1 MKIVNIEKQR
11 VVLKDYIEILQECI
25 NIDNTYHFNTIEQ
38 LIGIVLDSILE
49 KNTETLFKK
58 LTFYQ
63 IVDLKLTPEQIN
75 KGVYICQQMV
85 QDVDYANNLFALSK
99 KYRGIS

>member
-11 VVLKDYIEILQECI
+11 VVLKYYIEILKDCLEEDK
-25 NIDNTYHFNTIEQ
+25 NYHFKTIKQ
-38 LIGIVLDSILE
+38 LVGVIFDSILE

-63 IVDLKLTPEQIN
+63 IVDLKLTSEQIN

-85 QDVDYANNLFALSK
+85 QDVDYANNLFALSQK
-99 KYRGIS
+99 HRNLV

>member
-11 VVLKDYIEILQECI
+11 VVLKDYIEILKECI

-38 LIGIVLDSILE
+38 LVGIVLDSILE

-63 IVDLKLTPEQIN
+63 IIDLKLTSEQIN

-85 QDVDYANNLFALSK
+85 QDVDYANNLFALSQ
-99 KYRGIS
+99 KYRNLI